1 MEHSNRN
8 TTEYTKSNSTHI
20 VISRKGF
27 TILYYNIYDY
37 GIFKWLNCRT
47 IFYNY
52 WTHGFYVKRLT
63 VPFGRSLTNFI
74 TSPAFKFTF
83 CSGSFEQLYFWLRMW
98 RNNPTESQR
107 TALLRSSESQ
117 WLDLHCFRIC
127 HQIIIR
133 KICLMIDYLYTNL
146 YS

>member
-8 TTEYTKSNSTHI
+8 TTEYTKVI
-20 VISRKGF
+20 VLISLILEKDSQFF
-27 TILYYNIYDY
+27 TITYTIMAYLNDY
-37 GIFKWLNCRT
+37 NCRT

-63 VPFGRSLTNFI
+63 VSFGRSLTNFI

-133 KICLMIDYLYTNL
+133 KICLMIDYL
-146 YS
+146 